1 MLVNSVVN
9 FDGSSRADVLFVS
22 LADNWV
28 LNGPLSTHW
37 SSCFIHSGPAGDLE
51 LVIKVIGTVIHKHK
65 MPVQTLSTKW

>member
-37 SSCFIHSGPAGDLE
+37 SSCFIHSGPAGGLE
-51 LVIKVIGTVIHKHK
+51 IW
-65 MPVQTLSTKW
+65 SWW